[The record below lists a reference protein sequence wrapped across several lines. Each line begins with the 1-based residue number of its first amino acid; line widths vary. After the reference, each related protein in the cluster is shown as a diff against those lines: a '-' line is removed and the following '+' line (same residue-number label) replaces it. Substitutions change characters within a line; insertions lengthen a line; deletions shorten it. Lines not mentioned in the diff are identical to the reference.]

1 MLFIYAISFYTYIS
15 CELRLDIVDIEQIFI
30 EKHLS
35 IAILTFATPSSLHN
49 SKYLSYL

>member
-15 CELRLDIVDIEQIFI
+15 CVLRLDIVNIEQIFI

-35 IAILTFATPSSLHN
+35 IAILTFFNNLHN
-49 SKYLSYL
+49 PFVTSQ